1 MNRRLFTRVT
11 LAVCALASVPA
22 FAQNKVVM
30 GVAIPAATHGWTG
43 GVVYWANRTKGE
55 LVLGKN
61 VRFRPGFSADSSKSA
76 GASFGSLRD
85 GRALRK

>member
-1 MNRRLFTRVT
+1 MNRRLFTRVA

-43 GVVYWANRTKGE
+43 MGVH
-55 LVLGKN
+55 
-61 VRFRPGFSADSSKSA
+61 RPRVSGLHPADTAGNSAAASSQ
-76 GASFGSLRD
+76 SLRRTED
-85 GRALRK
+85 MLPLRASRIVLRC